1 MSDEAS
7 YLSISLRKR
16 ILKDDPKAFERNQL
30 AVRHIRWIVHEIIF
44 GTDTRW
50 GKQFDVALLW
60 AILGSL
66 AVVMAVSVSEFETSI
81 GAWLI
86 IAEWIFTVI
95 FTLEYLARIWS
106 SPNPRGYIFS
116 FFGIVDLLSIIPTYL
131 GLFIKGPQFLLVIR
145 TIRLLRVF
153 RVLKLARYVRG
164 AEVLINA
171 ITAAKEKVLVFLS
184 AVITLVFIMG
194 TVMYV
199 VEGGQNGFNSI
210 PKSVYWAVITLT
222 TVGYGDIVPV
232 TALGQF
238 IASAIMILGY
248 GIIAIPTGLVGVEIA
263 KAERAVSGVACPR
276 CGEDEHL
283 PQPRYCH
290 RCGESLL

>member
-1 MSDEAS
+1 MNEELP

-16 ILKDDPKAFERNQL
+16 ILKDDPEAFERQRL
-30 AVRHIRWIVHEIIF
+30 SLRHIRWVVHEIIF

-50 GKQFDVALLW
+50 GKKFDVLLLW

-66 AVVMAVSVSEFETSI
+66 AVVMAVSVSQVETHV
-81 GAWLI
+81 GKWLTGL
-86 IAEWIFTVI
+86 EWVFTVI
-95 FTLEYLARIWS
+95 FTLEYVARIWS
-106 SPNPRGYIFS
+106 SPNPRKYVLS

-131 GLFIKGPQFLLVIR
+131 GLFVKGPQFLLVIR

-164 AEVLINA
+164 AEILVNA
-171 ITAAKEKVLVFLS
+171 ITGAKEKVLVFLS

-194 TVMYV
+194 TLMHV
-199 VEGGQNGFNSI
+199 VEGGQNGFDSI

-238 IASAIMILGY
+238 IASVIMILGY
-248 GIIAIPTGLVGVEIA
+248 GIIAIPTGLVGVEMA
-263 KAERAVSGVACPR
+263 KAERMDRKNVCPK

-283 PQPRYCH
+283 PEPRYCH
-290 RCGESLL
+290 RCGERMP

>member
-1 MSDEAS
+1 MSDELP
-7 YLSISLRKR
+7 YLSISLRKK
-16 ILKDDPKAFERNQL
+16 ILKDDPEAFERNRL
-30 AVRHIRWIVHEIIF
+30 SLRHIRWIVHEVIF

-50 GKQFDVALLW
+50 GKLFDIVLLW

-66 AVVMAVSVSEFETSI
+66 AVVMAVSIAPVETSI
-81 GAWLI
+81 GVWLI
-86 IAEWIFTVI
+86 GAEWVFTFIFS
-95 FTLEYLARIWS
+95 LEYAARIWS
-106 SPNPRGYIFS
+106 SPNPRRYVLS

-164 AEVLINA
+164 AEVLVNA
-171 ITAAKEKVLVFLS
+171 ITGAKEKVLVFLS

-199 VEGGQNGFNSI
+199 VEGGQNGFDSI

-232 TALGQF
+232 TPLGQF
-238 IASAIMILGY
+238 IASVIMILGY

-263 KAERAVSGVACPR
+263 KAERMGRKVICPR
-276 CGEDEHL
+276 CGEDEHV

-290 RCGESLL
+290 RCGERQH